1 MRKKVKKEL
10 RKLFIIPKELMED
23 WNIPEVE
30 KINNL
35 MEYWAYVQLEDDP
48 ELTKQLKYMVSTYG
62 RVFNYKNS
70 RLLTIDSN
78 GWSSKVASY
87 RTVSLFNGIERRHVL
102 VHRLVAQAFIPKTE
116 EDLELGRNLVN
127 HLDGNPSHNWA
138 WNLEWCTNG
147 ENMQHAV
154 DTGLWVLPK
163 GENRSTS
170 KWTDDEVRIIC
181 AMMAEGHKATYIYH
195 ALLDMLKDADKV
207 QYERVRTLYK
217 HIIRQTHW
225 KHIAK
230 DYNIDYTRFNYKKE
244 AANVKAKQAS

>member
-1 MRKKVKKEL
+1 MSEG
-10 RKLFIIPKELMED
+10 KLALCPC
-23 WNIPEVE
+23 
-30 KINNL
+30 
-35 MEYWAYVQLEDDP
+35 QL
-48 ELTKQLKYMVSTYG
+48 LATTG
-62 RVFNYKNS
+62 N
-70 RLLTIDSN
+70 
-78 GWSSKVASY
+78 
-87 RTVSLFNGIERRHVL
+87 HVL

-230 DYNIDYTRFNYKKE
+230 DYNIDYTNSSIFLYNISVLLTKFF
-244 AANVKAKQAS
+244 